1 MKIYNYKGRYNV
13 SGENVKHLREA
24 RKLSQEQLATLM
36 QLKDVQMSQKAISR
50 LESGVRIITDYE
62 LMILAKVLNVDVES
76 LLPKD

>member
-1 MKIYNYKGRYNV
+1 MKIYNYKGRYNI
-13 SGENVKHLREA
+13 SGENVKRLREA

-62 LMILAKVLNVDVES
+62 LMILAKVLNVDVEA

>member
-1 MKIYNYKGRYNV
+1 MKIYNYKGRYNI